1 MKRCVLIGLFLT
13 ATTMAVPV
21 FAGNE
26 SNMCVMNL
34 QKVRDAQSS
43 GQAMSDQ
50 VKADVASTLHRAES
64 AYARNNDDGARECI
78 SLTTQAMQKIQS
90 N

>member
-13 ATTMAVPV
+13 ATTLTLPV

-26 SNMCVMNL
+26 SSLCQINL

-43 GQAMSDQ
+43 NQGMNDQ
-50 VKADVASTLHRAES
+50 LRGDIDSTLHRAE
-64 AYARNNDDGARECI
+64 AAFARNSDDGVRECI

>member
-13 ATTMAVPV
+13 ATTFALPV

-26 SNMCVMNL
+26 SNLCVINL

-43 GQAMSDQ
+43 NQGVSDQ
-50 VKADVASTLHRAES
+50 IKADVDSTLHRAES

-78 SLTTQAMQKIQS
+78 SLTTQAMQKMQS